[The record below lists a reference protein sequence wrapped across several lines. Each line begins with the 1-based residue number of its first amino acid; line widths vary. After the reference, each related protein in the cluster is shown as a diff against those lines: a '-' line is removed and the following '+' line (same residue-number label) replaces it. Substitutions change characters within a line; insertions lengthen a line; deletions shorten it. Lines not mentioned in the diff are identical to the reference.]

1 MGSACRT
8 TPYVGEVQQH
18 YDVPLGEG
26 EALVGSVM
34 TGWGGP
40 EGPGVRSLA
49 EAGWET
55 AGLWMP
61 SGSSGS
67 MWTAMTGRASIA
79 VTPPWTAGCGRLR
92 SMLLGIAAGLALGAE
107 SPISDRS
114 ALTIALNVALSA
126 STVAVPIVCTL
137 VSPLSMEPR
146 LVTWRARL
154 SRSGLKVTASVMMM
168 IGLVLVA
175 VGWSQR

>member
-40 EGPGVRSLA
+40 EVQGFDPWRKR
-49 EAGWET
+49 AGRLR
-55 AGLWMP
+55 GCGCRP
-61 SGSSGS
+61 VSSGS

-79 VTPPWTAGCGRLR
+79 VTPPWTAGCGRCC
-92 SMLLGIAAGLALGAE
+92 
-107 SPISDRS
+107 
-114 ALTIALNVALSA
+114 SA
-126 STVAVPIVCTL
+126 SQRDWPSV
-137 VSPLSMEPR
+137 
-146 LVTWRARL
+146 L
-154 SRSGLKVTASVMMM
+154 SRRYQTEARSP
-168 IGLVLVA
+168 
-175 VGWSQR
+175 

>member
-61 SGSSGS
+61 SGFE
-67 MWTAMTGRASIA
+67 RID
-79 VTPPWTAGCGRLR
+79 VDRH
-92 SMLLGIAAGLALGAE
+92 
-107 SPISDRS
+107 DRS
-114 ALTIALNVALSA
+114 GVDCGDA
-126 STVAVPIVCTL
+126 AVDCWLRPAAVDAARHHSGTG
-137 VSPLSMEPR
+137 PR
-146 LVTWRARL
+146 C
-154 SRSGLKVTASVMMM
+154 
-168 IGLVLVA
+168 
-175 VGWSQR
+175 